1 MNKQKLKFV
10 SKICLHFVLQMIFS
24 KINLF
29 GFLSPVGIA
38 FAFYKVYF
46 GDNLIFISLFYGLSK
61 IYTFKNLKAMLV
73 CVYEIVFLSLYC
85 FSNEYLKPKKMLLV
99 AEVFLCLSNVLC
111 LYYSTDTIQH
121 IVEFLINFVMQTI
134 MFLYFY
140 KFKKSYKNKL
150 IFYKFSKNDYFIFS
164 IMVMLLSVG
173 TFSFF
178 VVGNYIGLFLMILF
192 IVFSVRILPTDR
204 FLTSLIVM
212 VLSLLI
218 VLKHD
223 FLFMFGIVFGF
234 VSVLLKDFNKWIFC
248 FLNFLISAVLLIIFK
263 NFNIFNIISVFFAFF
278 IYILFP
284 NKFIEKFSCLFE
296 NEASNIIIQNYQD
309 KKVFEIKNKLF
320 YMSSILTKM
329 QSGFKRLLI
338 GKLDRNKASKELAV
352 DVINKCCATCE
363 NYRFCFLE
371 NINKK
376 VMFENALLKAI
387 EKREIDLTDLT
398 NGIQTYC
405 TKSGIVL
412 AEINKTATL
421 FLKYEK
427 AMKTEDESKLI
438 ISSEI
443 GNFAD
448 IFKNFANNINNSS
461 KINKK
466 LSKKLKEV
474 LINSLVDAK
483 ECMIFEN
490 QNGIE
495 EVNIIASNTEIL
507 KKDLA
512 YNVSKIVK
520 NSVKL
525 NKIYH
530 LEHSGLSLASFIVK
544 SKIDVQFFVASKA
557 KEQKN
562 GDNTVIC
569 KLQENRYFVAIADG
583 MGHGEKANQMSKLVL
598 DLVKSMFE
606 VGLDSRLVLESVNKL
621 LIPAGIDNF
630 STLDAVIIDLDINE
644 CLFIKLGASVSV
656 LKHQSTSELIKC
668 DSLPIGIVDNAKPT
682 IIRKQFF
689 AGDKI
694 FLASDGVVD
703 SFSSVASFATFIN
716 DAKIYNM
723 QKFLDNVLFDAEST
737 NKQHL
742 DDMTIIGVNL
752 LKN

>member
-1 MNKQKLKFV
+1 MNKQKLKV
-10 SKICLHFVLQMIFS
+10 AMKICLHFVLQMIFS
-24 KINLF
+24 RINLF
-29 GFLSPVGIA
+29 GFFSPVGLS

-46 GDNLIFISLFYGLSK
+46 GGNIIFISLFYAVSK
-61 IYTFKNLKAMLV
+61 IYAFQNLKTLFV
-73 CVYEIVFLSLYC
+73 CAYEIVFLSLYC
-85 FSNEYLKPKKMLLV
+85 FSNEYLKPKKKLLV

-111 LYYSTDTIQH
+111 LYYSADSIQN
-121 IVEFLINFVMQTI
+121 ITRFLINFFIQAI

-140 KFKKSYKNKL
+140 KFKKTYKNKL

-164 IMVMLLSVG
+164 IMVMLLGIGV
-173 TFSFF
+173 FSFF
-178 VVGNYIGLFLMILF
+178 VIQKYLGLFLMTLF
-192 IVFSVRILPTDR
+192 IIFAVKILPIER
-204 FLTSLIVM
+204 FLTSLIV
-212 VLSLLI
+212 VLLSLIL
-218 VLKHD
+218 VSQNN
-223 FLFMFGIVFGF
+223 FLFMMSFVLGF
-234 VSVLLKDFNKWIFC
+234 VSLMIKDFNKWIFG
-248 FLNFLISAVLLIIFK
+248 FSGFSISLVLLLIFK

-284 NKFIEKFSCLFE
+284 SKMVDKFSGLFE

-320 YMSSILTKM
+320 YMSTILTKM
-329 QSGFKRLLI
+329 QSGFKELII
-338 GKLDRNKASKELAV
+338 GKLDRNKASKELAI

-363 NYRFCFLE
+363 NYRLCFLE
-371 NINKK
+371 NINKQA
-376 VMFENALLKAI
+376 MFENMLLKAI
-387 EKREIDLTDLT
+387 QKQQIDSCDMMS
-398 NGIQTYC
+398 GIQTYC
-405 TKSGIVL
+405 SKSGIVMT
-412 AEINKTATL
+412 EINQMARL

-427 AMKTEDESKLI
+427 AMKSEDESKLI

-448 IFKNFANNINNSS
+448 IFKNFANNIKNSA

-466 LSKKLKEV
+466 LSKNLKEG
-474 LINSLVDAK
+474 LINSLIDAK

-512 YNVSKIVK
+512 FTVSKVVR

-544 SKIDVQFFVASKA
+544 SKIDVQFSVASKA

-562 GDNTVIC
+562 GDNSVIC
-569 KLQENRYFVAIADG
+569 KLKENRYFVAIADG
-583 MGHGEKANQMSKLVL
+583 MGHGERANQMSKMVL
-598 DLVKSMFE
+598 DLIKSMFE
-606 VGLDSRLVLESVNKL
+606 VGLDSRLILESVNKL
-621 LIPAGIDNF
+621 LIPAGLDNF
-630 STLDAVIIDLDINE
+630 STLDAVIIDLDLNE

-656 LKHQSTSELIKC
+656 LKHQNTSELIKC
-668 DSLPIGIVDNAKPT
+668 DSLPIGIVENAKPT

-703 SFSSVASFATFIN
+703 SFSSVSSFATFIN

-723 QKFLDNVLFDAEST
+723 QKFLDNVLFDAEAAD
-737 NKQHL
+737 KQHL

>member
-1 MNKQKLKFV
+1 MKTLFV
-10 SKICLHFVLQMIFS
+10 C
-24 KINLF
+24 
-29 GFLSPVGIA
+29 A
-38 FAFYKVYF
+38 
-46 GDNLIFISLFYGLSK
+46 
-61 IYTFKNLKAMLV
+61 
-73 CVYEIVFLSLYC
+73 YEIVFLSLYC
-85 FSNEYLKPKKMLLV
+85 FSNEYLKPKKKLLV

-111 LYYSTDTIQH
+111 LYYSADSIQH
-121 IVEFLINFVMQTI
+121 ITRFLINFFIQAI

-140 KFKKSYKNKL
+140 KFKKTYKNKL

-164 IMVMLLSVG
+164 IMVMLLGIGV
-173 TFSFF
+173 FSFF
-178 VVGNYIGLFLMILF
+178 VIQKYLGLFLMTLF
-192 IVFSVRILPTDR
+192 IIFAAKILPIER
-204 FLTSLIVM
+204 FLTSLIV
-212 VLSLLI
+212 VLLSLIL
-218 VLKHD
+218 VSQNN
-223 FLFMFGIVFGF
+223 FLFMMSFVLGF
-234 VSVLLKDFNKWIFC
+234 VSLMIKDFNKWIFG
-248 FLNFLISAVLLIIFK
+248 FSGFSISLVLLLIFK

-284 NKFIEKFSCLFE
+284 SKLVDRFSGLFE

-320 YMSSILTKM
+320 YMSTILTKM
-329 QSGFKRLLI
+329 QSGFKELII
-338 GKLDRNKASKELAV
+338 GKLDRNKASKELAI

-363 NYRFCFLE
+363 NYRLCFLE
-371 NINKK
+371 NINKQA
-376 VMFENALLKAI
+376 MFENMLLKAI
-387 EKREIDLTDLT
+387 QKQQIDSCDMMS
-398 NGIQTYC
+398 GIQTYC
-405 TKSGIVL
+405 SKSGIVMT
-412 AEINKTATL
+412 EINQMARL

-427 AMKTEDESKLI
+427 AMKSEDESKLI

-448 IFKNFANNINNSS
+448 IFKNFANNIKNSA

-466 LSKKLKEV
+466 LSKNLKEG
-474 LINSLVDAK
+474 LINSLIDAK

-512 YNVSKIVK
+512 FTVSKVVR

-544 SKIDVQFFVASKA
+544 SKIDVQFSVASKA

-562 GDNTVIC
+562 GDNSVIC
-569 KLQENRYFVAIADG
+569 KLKENRYFVAIADG
-583 MGHGEKANQMSKLVL
+583 MGHGERANQMSKMVL
-598 DLVKSMFE
+598 DLIKSMFE
-606 VGLDSRLVLESVNKL
+606 VGLDSRLILESVNKL
-621 LIPAGIDNF
+621 LIPAGLDNF
-630 STLDAVIIDLDINE
+630 STLDAVIIDLDLNE

-656 LKHQSTSELIKC
+656 LKHQNTSELIKC
-668 DSLPIGIVDNAKPT
+668 DSLPIGIVENAKPT

-703 SFSSVASFATFIN
+703 SFSSVSSFATFIN

-723 QKFLDNVLFDAEST
+723 QKFLDNVLFDAEAAD
-737 NKQHL
+737 KQHL

>member
-1 MNKQKLKFV
+1 
-10 SKICLHFVLQMIFS
+10 MIFS
-24 KINLF
+24 RINLF
-29 GFLSPVGIA
+29 GFLSPVGLA

-46 GDNLIFISLFYGLSK
+46 GGNIIFVSLFYGLSK
-61 IYTFKNLKAMLV
+61 IYAFQNLKTLFV
-73 CVYEIVFLSLYC
+73 CAYEIVFLSLYY
-85 FSNEYLKPKKMLLV
+85 FSNEYLKPKKKLLF

-111 LYYSTDTIQH
+111 LYYSANSIQH
-121 IVEFLINFVMQTI
+121 ITEFSINFFVQAI

-140 KFKKSYKNKL
+140 KFKKTYKNKL

-164 IMVMLLSVG
+164 IMVMLLGIGV
-173 TFSFF
+173 FSFF
-178 VVGNYIGLFLMILF
+178 VVQKYLGLFLMILF
-192 IVFSVRILPTDR
+192 IIFAVKILPIER
-204 FLTSLIVM
+204 FLISLIV
-212 VLSLLI
+212 VLLSLIL
-218 VLKHD
+218 VSQNN
-223 FLFMFGIVFGF
+223 FLFMMGFVLGF
-234 VSVLLKDFNKWIFC
+234 VSLIIKDFNKWIFG
-248 FLNFLISAVLLIIFK
+248 FSGFLISLVLLLILK

-284 NKFIEKFSCLFE
+284 SKLVDKFSGLFE

-309 KKVFEIKNKLF
+309 KKVFEIKNKLL
-320 YMSSILTKM
+320 YMSTILTKM
-329 QSGFKRLLI
+329 QSGFKELII
-338 GKLDRNKASKELAV
+338 GKLDRNKASKELAI

-371 NINKK
+371 NINKRA
-376 VMFENALLKAI
+376 MFENMLLKAI
-387 EKREIDLTDLT
+387 EKQQIDSCDMMS
-398 NGIQTYC
+398 GIQTYC
-405 TKSGIVL
+405 SKSGIVMT
-412 AEINKTATL
+412 EINQMAKL

-427 AMKTEDESKLI
+427 AMKSEDESKLI

-448 IFKNFANNINNSS
+448 IFKNFANNIKNSA

-466 LSKKLKEV
+466 LSKNLKEG
-474 LINSLVDAK
+474 LINALIDAK

-512 YNVSKIVK
+512 FTVSKIVR

-544 SKIDVQFFVASKA
+544 SKIDVQFSVASKA
-557 KEQKN
+557 KEHKN
-562 GDNTVIC
+562 GDNSVIC
-569 KLQENRYFVAIADG
+569 KLKENRYFVAIADG
-583 MGHGEKANQMSKLVL
+583 MGHGESANQMSKMVL
-598 DLVKSMFE
+598 DLIKSMFE

-621 LIPAGIDNF
+621 LIPAGLDNF
-630 STLDAVIIDLDINE
+630 STLDSVIIDLDLNE

-656 LKHQSTSELIKC
+656 LKHQNTSEVIKC
-668 DSLPIGIVDNAKPT
+668 DSLPIGIVENAKPT

-703 SFSSVASFATFIN
+703 SFSSVSSFATFIN

-723 QKFLDNVLFDAEST
+723 QKFLDNVLYDAEAE

-742 DDMTIIGVNL
+742 DDMTIIGINL